1 MPFVLTYSQGQDER
15 SKVDGSTTLLGLTQF
30 LKKATH
36 LPKYDHAMFF
46 TE

>member
-15 SKVDGSTTLLGLTQF
+15 SKVDGSTTLLGLTQY

-36 LPKYDHAMFF
+36 LPKYDHLH
-46 TE
+46 